1 MENLYIY
8 DVNIYGVK
16 EVCIHAYLLI
26 ILYQSQI
33 DIKLDIL

>member
-16 EVCIHAYLLI
+16 EVSIHAYLSI